1 MARVLRV
8 HKPHGV
14 LCQFTDGQGR
24 STLADVVPVPG
35 VYPCGRLDRD
45 SEGLVVLTD
54 DGALQHALS
63 HPSSGKE
70 KGYHVLVE
78 RIPDEAALRALA
90 EGVLLK
96 GQRTR
101 PARVRRI
108 QPPGYPPR
116 DPPVRVRK
124 SVEDCWLELWL
135 KEGLN
140 RQVRRMTAA
149 VGHPTLRLV
158 RFQVG
163 PYALG
168 DLSQGSWAEDKPP
181 RGWGSQPRRP
191 LRSRRPHRGRHREP

>member
-8 HKPHGV
+8 HKPYGT

-24 STLADVVPVPG
+24 PTLADLVPIRG

-63 HPSSGKE
+63 HPSAAKE

-78 RIPDEAALRALA
+78 RLPDEAALEALA
-90 EGVLLK
+90 AGVLLK

-108 QPPGYPPR
+108 AHPGYPPR

-124 SVEDCWLELWL
+124 TVEDCWLELWL
-135 KEGLN
+135 QEGLN

-158 RFQVG
+158 RFAVG

-168 DLSQGSWAEDKPP
+168 DLSRGAWAEDHPP
-181 RGWGSQPRRP
+181 TAWSSRPR
-191 LRSRRPHRGRHREP
+191 RSRRPRRLARGRRREP